1 MSDAATD
8 IKTKA
13 TDDRQ
18 RKNVYDAA
26 FDTEMTAIRAQRT
39 PTADDFEAMRQAAR
53 DALAVFDASHS
64 A

>member
-13 TDDRQ
+13 TNDRQ
-18 RKNVYDAA
+18 RKMVYDAA
-26 FDTEMTAIRAQRT
+26 FDTRMFAIRAQRT
-39 PTADDFEAMRQAAR
+39 PTVADYEAMRQAAR
-53 DALAVFDASHS
+53 DALAAFDASHS